1 MASRLNAS
9 ARYTSDQPPDVLL
22 DALAEAVEPL
32 QSGFTYVSKLSGGG
46 VVVRV
51 LRAPDSER
59 PWFGAVEPTSF
70 KVALAPRDRTGTP
83 YQPILRGTI
92 LPTDSGSEVELS
104 LAPHPD
110 ARMFSILFTVG
121 GALLGFASL
130 LSIQEEPVTGGTG
143 LIIAALFLAFP
154 GFRARMSFDQACAIS
169 LSALEEQLNLTRTD
183 G

>member
-9 ARYTSDQPPDVLL
+9 ARYTSDQPPHVLL

-32 QSGFTYVSKLSGGG
+32 KDGFTYVSKLSGGG

-70 KVALAPRDRTGTP
+70 KVVLAPRDRTGTP

-92 LPTDSGSEVELS
+92 LPTDTGSAVELA

-121 GALLGFASL
+121 GGLLGFASL
-130 LSIQEEPVTGGTG
+130 LSFHEDPTMGGVG
-143 LIIAALFLAFP
+143 LVMAGLFLAFP
-154 GFRARMSFDQACAIS
+154 SFRARLSFDEACAIS
-169 LSALEEQLNLTRTD
+169 LSALEEQLNLTRAD
-183 G
+183 

>member
-1 MASRLNAS
+1 
-9 ARYTSDQPPDVLL
+9 
-22 DALAEAVEPL
+22 
-32 QSGFTYVSKLSGGG
+32 VSKLSGGG

-51 LRAPDSER
+51 LRAPSSER

-70 KVALAPRDRTGTP
+70 KVALAPQDTTGTP

-92 LPTDSGSEVELS
+92 RPDGTGSEIELA

-121 GALLGFASL
+121 GGLLGFASL
-130 LSIQEEPVTGGTG
+130 LSLSENPVMGGAG
-143 LIIAALFLAFP
+143 LVMAGLFLAFP
-154 GFRARMSFDQACAIS
+154 SFRARLSFDDACAVS
-169 LSALEEQLNLTRTD
+169 LTALEEQLELTPIESAPVD